1 MVGWL
6 PLSEPNDFINLALQI
21 NHPWPFSSKPYTQRS
36 ISKTKNKKKINI
48 ISLSLSLSLSLCCC
62 VCVCVC
68 ICFFFFF
75 LFRFMALS
83 FSLSLSLSLSLWTHN
98 ERGCD
103 DGFVDVKSVEDSGIV
118 ERGPFYLAGRPGWP
132 LCEFFITSRQP
143 VFVAAMTVSLSLAW
157 LESPIWASP
166 ISPISV
172 SLLFCAFLGVKQV
185 DLASFVFILFR
196 LATEKMR
203 ENDGRFSHFQWSGDG
218 VSMCVFAST
227 FFIFLY
233 PFLVVFAFEFFL
245 FHLALSIKPKAAL

>member
-1 MVGWL
+1 
-6 PLSEPNDFINLALQI
+6 
-21 NHPWPFSSKPYTQRS
+21 
-36 ISKTKNKKKINI
+36 
-48 ISLSLSLSLSLCCC
+48 
-62 VCVCVC
+62 
-68 ICFFFFF
+68 
-75 LFRFMALS
+75 MALS

-185 DLASFVFILFR
+185 DLASFVFVLFR
-196 LATEKMR
+196 LVTEKMR
-203 ENDGRFSHFQWSGDG
+203 ENDEDFLIFNEVEMVCR
-218 VSMCVFAST
+218 CVC
-227 FFIFLY
+227 L
-233 PFLVVFAFEFFL
+233 LLHFL
-245 FHLALSIKPKAAL
+245 FSFTLF